1 MGGPDPLD
9 YISMYLNPGNPSI
22 NVPPHWHYISFGL
35 SDLHGDGRVHEVS
48 DSDSPSGFGFEL
60 TFRLKREPE
69 ETAPPTWPAAVMQ
82 ALAKYVFNSGW

>member
-1 MGGPDPLD
+1 
-9 YISMYLNPGNPSI
+9 MYLNPGNPSI

-35 SDLHGDGRVHEVS
+35 SDLHGDGRVHEIS
-48 DSDSPSGFGFEL
+48 EPDSPSGFGFEL

-82 ALAKYVFNSGW
+82 ALAKYVFSSGTHLHEQYYYM